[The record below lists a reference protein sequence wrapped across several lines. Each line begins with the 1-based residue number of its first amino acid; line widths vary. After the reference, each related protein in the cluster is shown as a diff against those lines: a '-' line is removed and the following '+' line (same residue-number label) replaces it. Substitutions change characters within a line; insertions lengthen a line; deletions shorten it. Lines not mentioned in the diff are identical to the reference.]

1 MDKKNIKLSKVVD
14 YLNETGLE
22 GLIIY
27 SNGSFHFLQPA
38 LLQYF
43 AGWRPMGP
51 HNAAIVSKTG
61 DVILIIQPKW
71 DKERAN
77 RQSWI
82 KDVRGTSDFMTD
94 IQDVMKRFNFS
105 GSIGMAGTKE
115 APIDIY
121 NTILNFGEVVVADEI
136 IENIAMEKTPS
147 EVDRARKAG
156 KIADAGFNAFVEH
169 SRPGIRE
176 YELVAEMEYAMRT
189 AGADD
194 NFNLISS
201 GKHNYSMHP
210 AYDRRLAWGDIVI
223 SEISPVFEGQVV
235 QLCRTLVLGKVSSV
249 LKEKYDMLLDALKKS
264 QEQIKPGI
272 PASAMSIAM
281 NKVISDA
288 GYEKYCKPP
297 YMRARGHGFSLGSIS
312 PGATI
317 DNNTKQ
323 NFQKNQLVVVH
334 PNQYLPET
342 GYLACGESVLVNDT
356 GFERVSETDTKLYSK
371 GA

>member
-1 MDKKNIKLSKVVD
+1 
-14 YLNETGLE
+14 
-22 GLIIY
+22 
-27 SNGSFHFLQPA
+27 
-38 LLQYF
+38 
-43 AGWRPMGP
+43 
-51 HNAAIVSKTG
+51 
-61 DVILIIQPKW
+61 
-71 DKERAN
+71 
-77 RQSWI
+77 
-82 KDVRGTSDFMTD
+82 
-94 IQDVMKRFNFS
+94 
-105 GSIGMAGTKE
+105 
-115 APIDIY
+115 
-121 NTILNFGEVVVADEI
+121 
-136 IENIAMEKTPS
+136 
-147 EVDRARKAG
+147 
-156 KIADAGFNAFVEH
+156 
-169 SRPGIRE
+169 
-176 YELVAEMEYAMRT
+176 
-189 AGADD
+189 
-194 NFNLISS
+194 
-201 GKHNYSMHP
+201 
-210 AYDRRLAWGDIVI
+210 
-223 SEISPVFEGQVV
+223 
-235 QLCRTLVLGKVSSV
+235 VSSV